1 MRRLCIITG
10 ALLLAGCQGFNSS
23 GHQDSTDHK
32 ADTSLYQKSSIHASL
47 QTHHRTPDLG
57 RAYSTVPHS
66 SSRAQRQQ
74 IEATQP
80 DLWLD
85 LADQMKLDVPLD
97 HPRVVAQ
104 REWYLKHPSYM
115 RSVSERARPFL
126 YLIKEEIEKRNMP
139 MELVLLPVVE
149 STFDPSAYS
158 HGHAAGLWQ
167 MLQGTGKNFGLH
179 FDSFYDGRYDVMA
192 STRAALDYLEYL
204 NGFFDGDWVLALAAY
219 NSGEGRVQNAMK
231 ANRRQGKPTDYWSL
245 SLPKETQNY
254 VPKLLALAAILKH
267 DSHYGMDIPTLP
279 NRPQLA
285 VVEVTG
291 QVDLNMAADLAGI
304 NRTRLKEL
312 NPAFKKTSTSPAR
325 NAEILVPVA
334 NAQGFEIAMADMPE
348 QERNS
353 PSQYQE
359 RNAASHYQVRRG
371 DNLGTI
377 AQKHGTTVAALRQA
391 NNLSSNTLR
400 VGQSLALSGAATKAS
415 APAAKKAS
423 SVYKVKSGDSL
434 SVIASRFSVS
444 VNELLSWN
452 KLSSKHS
459 LRAGQSLIVAANV
472 H

>member
-23 GHQDSTDHK
+23 GHQDSTDNK
-32 ADTSLYQKSSIHASL
+32 ADKSLYQTSSIHASL
-47 QTHHRTPDLG
+47 QTHNRTADLG

-66 SSRAQRQQ
+66 SSNRQQRQQ
-74 IEATQP
+74 VEVEVEAKQT

-85 LADQMKLDVPLD
+85 LAEQMQLDVPLD

-104 REWYLKHPSYM
+104 RQWYLKHPSYM

-149 STFDPSAYS
+149 STFDPKAYS

-219 NSGEGRVQNAMK
+219 NSGEGRVQRAMK

-267 DSHYGMDIPTLP
+267 DSHYGMDIPALP

-285 VVEVTG
+285 VIEVEG
-291 QVDLNMAADLAGI
+291 QVDLNMAADLAGM
-304 NRTRLKEL
+304 NRGRLKEL
-312 NPAFKKTSTSPAR
+312 NPAYKKASTSPSR
-325 NAEILVPVA
+325 SAEILVPVA
-334 NAQGFEIAMADMPE
+334 HAEGFEIAMADLPE
-348 QERNS
+348 PERA
-353 PSQYQE
+353 PKGQYI
-359 RNAASHYQVRRG
+359 VRRG
-371 DNLGTI
+371 DSLGVI
-377 AQKHGTTVAALRQA
+377 AQRHGTTVEALRQA
-391 NNLSSNTLR
+391 NNIRGNNIRT
-400 VGQSLALSGAATKAS
+400 GQSLVLSGTYVAAAAPTAS
-415 APAAKKAS
+415 KS
-423 SVYKVKSGDSL
+423 GSVYKVKRGDSL
-434 SVIASRFSVS
+434 SAIANRFSVS
-444 VNELLSWN
+444 INELLSWN
-452 KLSSKHS
+452 QLANRHS
-459 LRAGQSLIVAANV
+459 LRAGQSLIVANSR
-472 H
+472 